1 MKDLNRWEGIGRLG
15 KDIEL
20 KYMPNGDAVA
30 NFSIACADDYKNKD
44 GEKVS
49 KTEWVNLVTFGK
61 QAEICAQYLK
71 KGSRIYV
78 EGKLTTRSYEKD
90 GQTRYVTEIRMVN
103 MQMLDNK
110 PQDGQ
115 QSPAANAN
123 DQRRTAPVEQE
134 HHGTGFDDDIPFAP
148 RHWKEG

>member
-30 NFSIACADDYKNKD
+30 NFSIACSDDYKNKE
-44 GEKVS
+44 GEKVPR
-49 KTEWVNLVTFGK
+49 TEWVNLVAFSK
-61 QAEICAQYLK
+61 QAEICGQYLK
-71 KGSRIYV
+71 KGSRIFV

-103 MQMLDNK
+103 MQMLDSK
-110 PQDGQ
+110 PQEGAQ
-115 QSPAANAN
+115 KPPANAN
-123 DQRRTAPVEQE
+123 DQRRAAPVEDE
-134 HHGTGFDDDIPFAP
+134 FDDSIPF
-148 RHWKEG
+148 